1 MTLANFLIK
10 VIRRR
15 RKKKK
20 LNEKPDGEVFPQS
33 PDIDSGYF
41 NGPES
46 SSELTSETEL
56 FSGRKTSNMKSISKL
71 LTFSL

>member
-1 MTLANFLIK
+1 MIGQSFDLIWENISWNIIK
-10 VIRRR
+10 VM
-15 RKKKK
+15 
-20 LNEKPDGEVFPQS
+20 GPQS

-56 FSGRKTSNMKSISKL
+56 FSGKEDNKVL
-71 LTFSL
+71 LQLVI

>member
-1 MTLANFLIK
+1 MLLQ
-10 VIRRR
+10 VVRRR

-20 LNEKPDGEVFPQS
+20 SNEKAADDEVMGPQS

-56 FSGRKTSNMKSISKL
+56 FSGKEDNKVL
-71 LTFSL
+71 LQPVI